1 MRIEKVKLFT
11 AHEQHDIVQP
21 MLQQPETPDAYQ
33 AQQKVDRFL
42 AHWRSLP
49 RPPQRIAPHVH
60 TLLDHVEPE
69 LQPNVALVDI
79 ASPGVLAVR
88 LFGTG
93 REASFGA
100 NITHTNALDVFEQ
113 HLRGPVFERVTAV
126 ATQPVGWLT
135 QRISTSSRG
144 IAMRFLSLSLPLT
157 VDSDAKPCVV
167 NFGATMDVRPKD
179 EMTPRVNAVL
189 GCQWIDVGAGVP
201 SLSPAF

>member
-1 MRIEKVKLFT
+1 
-11 AHEQHDIVQP
+11 
-21 MLQQPETPDAYQ
+21 MLQQPETPDAYL

-49 RPPQRIAPHVH
+49 CPPHRIAPHVR
-60 TLLDHVEPE
+60 TLLDHAEPT
-69 LQPNVALVDI
+69 LQPNVALVDLT
-79 ASPGVLAVR
+79 APGVLTVR

-100 NITHTNALDVFEQ
+100 NITHTNALDVFEP

-126 ATQPVGWLT
+126 ASQPVGWLT

-144 IAMRFLSLSLPLT
+144 MAMRFLSLSLPLT
-157 VDSDAKPCVV
+157 VESGAKPCVV
-167 NFGATMDVRPKD
+167 NFGATMDVRSKD
-179 EMTPRVNAVL
+179 EVSPMVNAVL
-189 GCQWIDVGAGVP
+189 GCQWIDLGAGVP